1 MLFFLQS
8 INQIQFKRLN
18 LNGIMFY
25 QIYFAA
31 SERPL
36 VYTNLLH
43 LTMASI
49 FHSLKF

>member
-1 MLFFLQS
+1 MLFFLQN

-36 VYTNLLH
+36 VYT
-43 LTMASI
+43 
-49 FHSLKF
+49 KFITSDDGFNISFT